1 MKMDELDYM
10 DEDAWLWMEWKK
22 MKKTKWMMLDEM
34 DDDNGKQ
41 LKKLE

>member
-1 MKMDELDYM
+1 
-10 DEDAWLWMEWKK
+10 MEWKK

-41 LKKLE
+41 LKKLEQSKK